1 MRLSIHQKLKI
12 KLFKDVINLR
22 YGYWRM
28 PSKNYCA
35 GFHDDAIAE
44 RGF

>member
-1 MRLSIHQKLKI
+1 MRLCIHQKLKI

-22 YGYWRM
+22 YGNWRM
-28 PSKNYCA
+28 PSKNYYA
-35 GFHDDAIAE
+35 GLHDGAIVE